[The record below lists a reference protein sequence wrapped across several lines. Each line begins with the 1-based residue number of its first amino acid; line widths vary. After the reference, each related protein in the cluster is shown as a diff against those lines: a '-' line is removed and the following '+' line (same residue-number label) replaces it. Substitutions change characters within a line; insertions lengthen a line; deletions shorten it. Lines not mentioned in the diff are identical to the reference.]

1 MEWMAAPGPK
11 QRAPPRALENAVPQA
26 EAWLPGVSCG
36 TSAGAT
42 SLEGELPSDLEM
54 SEEQRLQI
62 SKELVDLQI
71 ATHRLQEQHEAEVFQ
86 LKREVSSCRSPGVPD
101 DHTRAGG
108 AWECTHIQYRPVLC
122 IPSAHP
128 DDPQVLRLESRV
140 LELEVRGNHISQGHV
155 DPAEVNPVQK
165 FSQET
170 QGPRH
175 SAHHSHQ
182 VTLTTGRAQVQPKD
196 VLIPK
201 PLKLEN
207 SLLGTQELRGEVK
220 WVLEH
225 HRALQQTLETRVRA
239 ALGQQLQGAQEEARA
254 AGQRLAAQ
262 AVVSITPH
270 TLCASR
276 SSSRYPPS
284 TARSLPH
291 PQMLSTCQG
300 QLRQAQVEN
309 ARLQL
314 QLKKL
319 NEEYALRLQRCA
331 REAVVSTRPGA
342 LWWRGEACE
351 SQGAHIWSGHAGQL
365 QGDPRDGIGP
375 NQVTLPAPAQ
385 PPNLAPPSAAPASTH
400 LLQGYADGASQ
411 AALQT
416 FLEATLQDIQAAHH
430 SREQQL
436 ARAARA
442 YRKHLADLSRRHEE
456 LLATHSVQQ
465 EQPQALA
472 DPDRTT
478 GTLKATFTTAT
489 DLKPLS
495 VPLATE
501 LSHLQ
506 EKDEHS
512 QFRMLPLCPRKGPGE
527 ASSQETSEPLSLD
540 TNSWAQICQKLQDFA
555 RGTQSWNVSEH
566 SCWCGPP
573 RLKSSFQSY
582 RSMWTS
588 TWEGELNGRGP

>member
-1 MEWMAAPGPK
+1 MEWVASPGPK
-11 QRAPPRALENAVPQA
+11 QRTPPRALENAVPQA

-36 TSAGAT
+36 TSAWAT
-42 SLEGELPSDLEM
+42 SLEGELPSDLEL
-54 SEEQRLQI
+54 SEKQQLQI

-86 LKREVSSCRSPGVPD
+86 LKREV
-101 DHTRAGG
+101 
-108 AWECTHIQYRPVLC
+108 
-122 IPSAHP
+122 
-128 DDPQVLRLESRV
+128 LRLESRV
-140 LELEVRGNHISQGHV
+140 LELEVRGDHISQGHV
-155 DPAEVNPVQK
+155 DPAEVNPAQK
-165 FSQET
+165 FNQET

-182 VTLTTGRAQVQPKD
+182 VTLTTGRAQVQSKD

-207 SLLGTQELRGEVK
+207 SLLGTQELQGEVK

-262 AVVSITPH
+262 AV
-270 TLCASR
+270 
-276 SSSRYPPS
+276 
-284 TARSLPH
+284 
-291 PQMLSTCQG
+291 MLSTCQG

-331 REAVVSTRPGA
+331 REAV
-342 LWWRGEACE
+342 
-351 SQGAHIWSGHAGQL
+351 
-365 QGDPRDGIGP
+365 
-375 NQVTLPAPAQ
+375 
-385 PPNLAPPSAAPASTH
+385 
-400 LLQGYADGASQ
+400 GYADGASQ

-442 YRKHLADLSRRHEE
+442 YQKHLADLSRRHEE

-478 GTLKATFTTAT
+478 GTHKASFTTAT
-489 DLKPLS
+489 DLKPLC

-512 QFRMLPLCPRKGPGE
+512 QLRMLPLCPRKGPGE

-555 RGTQSWNVSEH
+555 RGTQVAELECERAQLLVRAIKAEEQLSELQEYVDQH
-566 SCWCGPP
+566 LGRYKQEIL
-573 RLKSSFQSY
+573 RLRKLVGAGDP
-582 RSMWTS
+582 WKAGT
-588 TWEGELNGRGP
+588 TPLANP

>member
-1 MEWMAAPGPK
+1 MPMEWMAAPGPK

-101 DHTRAGG
+101 DHTRAGTPHPG
-108 AWECTHIQYRPVLC
+108 LAELHI
-122 IPSAHP
+122 
-128 DDPQVLRLESRV
+128 
-140 LELEVRGNHISQGHV
+140 IS
-155 DPAEVNPVQK
+155 
-165 FSQET
+165 
-170 QGPRH
+170 
-175 SAHHSHQ
+175 
-182 VTLTTGRAQVQPKD
+182 
-196 VLIPK
+196 
-201 PLKLEN
+201 
-207 SLLGTQELRGEVK
+207 
-220 WVLEH
+220 
-225 HRALQQTLETRVRA
+225 RA

-331 REAVVSTRPGA
+331 REAVV
-342 LWWRGEACE
+342 
-351 SQGAHIWSGHAGQL
+351 
-365 QGDPRDGIGP
+365 
-375 NQVTLPAPAQ
+375 N
-385 PPNLAPPSAAPASTH
+385 
-400 LLQGYADGASQ
+400 GASQ

-456 LLATHSVQQ
+456 LLATH
-465 EQPQALA
+465 
-472 DPDRTT
+472 RW
-478 GTLKATFTTAT
+478 ATFTTAT

-506 EKDEHS
+506 EKDEPS
-512 QFRMLPLCPRKGPGE
+512 RLPLLPSHR
-527 ASSQETSEPLSLD
+527 SLD

-555 RGTQSWNVSEH
+555 RGTQAELECERAQLLVRATKAEEQLSELQEYVDQH
-566 SCWCGPP
+566 LGSRYKQEIL
-573 RLKSSFQSY
+573 RLRKLV
-582 RSMWTS
+582 
-588 TWEGELNGRGP
+588 GAGDP

>member
-1 MEWMAAPGPK
+1 MAQKGADIIIVRNQVPRSFLLTAKLPCPVGVTLASPRPTEALATLTLCGATATR
-11 QRAPPRALENAVPQA
+11 QPSWSRSGGQVQQAGIPAAYGVGGSPRAQAEGPSSSLGECRGGGPCTLGLVLAREGLPQFSRAVPQA
-26 EAWLPGVSCG
+26 EAWLPGVSCA
-36 TSAGAT
+36 TSAWAT
-42 SLEGELPSDLEM
+42 SLEGELPSDLEL

-86 LKREVSSCRSPGVPD
+86 LKREV
-101 DHTRAGG
+101 
-108 AWECTHIQYRPVLC
+108 
-122 IPSAHP
+122 
-128 DDPQVLRLESRV
+128 LRLESRV
-140 LELEVRGNHISQGHV
+140 LELEVRGDHISQGHV
-155 DPAEVNPVQK
+155 DPAEVNPAQK
-165 FSQET
+165 FNQET

-225 HRALQQTLETRVRA
+225 HRALQQTLETRVLAELHIISRA

-262 AVVSITPH
+262 AV
-270 TLCASR
+270 
-276 SSSRYPPS
+276 
-284 TARSLPH
+284 
-291 PQMLSTCQG
+291 MLSTCQG

-331 REAVVSTRPGA
+331 QEAV
-342 LWWRGEACE
+342 
-351 SQGAHIWSGHAGQL
+351 
-365 QGDPRDGIGP
+365 
-375 NQVTLPAPAQ
+375 
-385 PPNLAPPSAAPASTH
+385 
-400 LLQGYADGASQ
+400 GYADGASQ

-416 FLEATLQDIQAAHH
+416 FLEATLQDIRAAHH

-465 EQPQALA
+465 EQLQALA

-506 EKDEHS
+506 KDEV
-512 QFRMLPLCPRKGPGE
+512 
-527 ASSQETSEPLSLD
+527 SSSP
-540 TNSWAQICQKLQDFA
+540 C
-555 RGTQSWNVSEH
+555 
-566 SCWCGPP
+566 
-573 RLKSSFQSY
+573 
-582 RSMWTS
+582 
-588 TWEGELNGRGP
+588 

>member
-1 MEWMAAPGPK
+1 MRSGAWRIRLDLVPDTSRLLIETFPVQAFRDCYQYWNVRTLPLRLG
-11 QRAPPRALENAVPQA
+11 AVPQA

-182 VTLTTGRAQVQPKD
+182 VTLTTGRAQVGEA
-196 VLIPK
+196 VGG
-201 PLKLEN
+201 
-207 SLLGTQELRGEVK
+207 LLRHRTPHPGLAEL
-220 WVLEH
+220 H
-225 HRALQQTLETRVRA
+225 IISRA

-262 AVVSITPH
+262 AV
-270 TLCASR
+270 
-276 SSSRYPPS
+276 
-284 TARSLPH
+284 
-291 PQMLSTCQG
+291 MLSTCQG

-331 REAVVSTRPGA
+331 REAV
-342 LWWRGEACE
+342 
-351 SQGAHIWSGHAGQL
+351 
-365 QGDPRDGIGP
+365 
-375 NQVTLPAPAQ
+375 
-385 PPNLAPPSAAPASTH
+385 
-400 LLQGYADGASQ
+400 GYADGASQ

-456 LLATHSVQQ
+456 LLATH
-465 EQPQALA
+465 
-472 DPDRTT
+472 RW
-478 GTLKATFTTAT
+478 ATFTTAT

-555 RGTQSWNVSEH
+555 RGTQAELECERAQLLVRATKAEEQLSELQEYVDQH
-566 SCWCGPP
+566 LGRYKQEILRLRKLVGAGDPWKAGTTPP
-573 RLKSSFQSY
+573 A
-582 RSMWTS
+582 
-588 TWEGELNGRGP
+588 NP